1 MASEMRHITLTP
13 LDHIPPGNYTCS
25 LTYLPLKP
33 SVHFSQAFE
42 VLRKGLQATF
52 VSLPWLSGRVW
63 PQSPDAPGWRKGQ
76 REIRYN
82 TKDIGERLQQQFK
95 YRELK
100 SEQSYS
106 EIKELAFPLDSFD
119 DELLISVPFMP
130 DINTGPDVF
139 VAQANFIPGACLLTI
154 CGHHSATDGGAM
166 SAITNLWADN
176 CRALQS
182 HRSEQAAMPLG
193 SENSDRTVLE
203 RIWAKEWK
211 GTHPVDPERSRVLGL
226 DPPGLDSEDHKLEL
240 QCRESNDGQIS
251 KGTIFYIS
259 PANFIA
265 LQKDCRQDVSLEKG
279 HSDSDSE
286 ISGIDAICALMWRF
300 LLKVRVKAA
309 QNLDHSIGENGNS
322 DAVVR
327 LDLYVNGRNDF
338 SPSLPNPYLG
348 NLTVV
353 NQCFMPLSAL
363 TSSHVSLGTVA
374 RTIRGCAK
382 SINPSSLLDAYT
394 LARGLP
400 DFEKLVLRNSGIDG
414 SSMALSPLLMMPPLN
429 FGSGVFDNGGKP
441 DATRMLTRAMY
452 GISRTGFILPKLAN
466 GGVEFVVNVFQEELE
481 LLLEDEE
488 FGKYAMFLS

>member
-25 LTYLPLKP
+25 LNYLPLKP
-33 SVHFSQAFE
+33 GVRFAQAFE
-42 VLRKGLQATF
+42 VLQKGLQATF
-52 VSLPWLSGRVW
+52 VLLPWLSGRVW
-63 PQSPDAPGWRKGQ
+63 PQSSDAPGWRKGR
-76 REIRYN
+76 REIQYN
-82 TKDIGERLQQQFK
+82 TKDIWERLQQQFK
-95 YRELK
+95 YHELQ

-106 EIKELAFPLDSFD
+106 EIKELAFPLDAFN
-119 DELLISVPFMP
+119 DESLISVPFMP

-154 CGHHSATDGGAM
+154 CGHHSAADGEAM
-166 SAITNLWADN
+166 SAITNLWAEN
-176 CRALQS
+176 CKALQP
-182 HRSEQAAMPLG
+182 HFSEHVVMPLG

-211 GTHPVDPERSRVLGL
+211 GTYPVDPERCRMLGF
-226 DPPGLDSEDHKLEL
+226 DPPGLNSENHKLKL
-240 QCRESNDGQIS
+240 QCREFKDGQIS

-265 LQKDCRQDVSLEKG
+265 LKKGCRQDGSPEKV

-300 LLKVRVKAA
+300 LLKVRVTAA
-309 QNLDHSIGENGNS
+309 KNFDYSVGENGNS
-322 DAVVR
+322 DAMVR

-353 NQCFMPLSAL
+353 NQCFMPLSVL
-363 TSSHVSLGTVA
+363 TSPHVSLGTVA
-374 RTIRGCAK
+374 RTIRSCAK

-394 LARGLP
+394 LARDLP

-414 SSMALSPLLMMPPLN
+414 SSMALSPLLMMPPLD

-452 GISRTGFILPKLAN
+452 GVSRTGFILPKLAN
-466 GGVEFVVNVFQEELE
+466 GGVEFVVNVFEEELE